1 MGCFC
6 VVGWFS
12 EMFGTFVQKFWVA
25 SVALRKIRC
34 EIFVSVIWQSK
45 IKIEAE
51 DVAAEDLCL
60 LVDNWHTVVLCFLL
74 AKANRRRKE

>member
-1 MGCFC
+1 
-6 VVGWFS
+6 
-12 EMFGTFVQKFWVA
+12 MFGTFVQEFWAA
-25 SVALRKIRC
+25 SAALRKIRC
-34 EIFVSVIWQSK
+34 EIFVSVIGQSEV
-45 IKIEAE
+45 KIEAE

>member
-25 SVALRKIRC
+25 SAALRKIRC
-34 EIFVSVIWQSK
+34 VIFVGVIWQSE
-45 IKIEAE
+45 IEAE
-51 DVAAEDLCL
+51 EVAAEGLGL
-60 LVDNWHTVVLCFLL
+60 PVDNWHTVVLCLLL